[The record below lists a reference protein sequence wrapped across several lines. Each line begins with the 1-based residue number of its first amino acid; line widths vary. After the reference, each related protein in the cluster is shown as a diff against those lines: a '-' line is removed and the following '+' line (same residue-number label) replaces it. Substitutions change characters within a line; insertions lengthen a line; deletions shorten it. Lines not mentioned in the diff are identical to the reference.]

1 VTGHAKARN
10 LPNGRLS
17 LLDVKTGS
25 IAFDRL
31 AYLIAILETLP
42 EAVAVGTLA
51 SALADELN
59 QPLKAMANYVSAGRD
74 LLDDEPPSNREAIR
88 EAPDEAAIEAM
99 EHVSTKQL
107 TIRAR
112 QRSAEQVEIS
122 VADSGSGVAPELLEN
137 LFQPFTGIKLRA
149 WALACRSVAP

>member
-51 SALADELN
+51 SALAHELN
-59 QPLKAMANYVSAGRD
+59 QPLKAVANYVSAGRD
-74 LLDDEPPSNREAIR
+74 LLDDEPPSNRVAIR

-107 TIRAR
+107 MTRA
-112 QRSAEQVEIS
+112 SAECRTGGNIGCGQWLRRRAGIARKS
-122 VADSGSGVAPELLEN
+122 VSTLH
-137 LFQPFTGIKLRA
+137 QQ
-149 WALACRSVAP
+149 